1 MLALPACGALDELS
15 GGARRGEGESILE
28 IFTPMSPSEAAAW
41 AADPFNP
48 DKRQRGILMLAGA
61 PFGGEPVYLRLY
73 ENSLNDEDAGVRSAA
88 VRALSQH
95 GLVEHAPTIA
105 RLLREDPSVLVR
117 REAAHALQRIHN
129 PAVVEPLI
137 AAVNERR
144 EEDADVRAMA
154 AIALGQYREPRV
166 VQALIGALQDR
177 MLRVND
183 AALASLTTLTGRDY
197 GMETA
202 EWVAWAGRTRDL
214 FAHAQAYEYPVF
226 QREWTMLER
235 VVPWLNPPNE
245 IPAEPVGASQ
255 RDAGPTLTRER

>member
-48 DKRQRGILMLAGA
+48 DKRQRGILMLASA
-61 PFGGEPVYLRLY
+61 PFGGEAVYLRLY

-105 RLLREDPSVLVR
+105 RLLREDSSVLVR

-129 PAVVEPLI
+129 PTVVEPLI

-183 AALASLTTLTGRDY
+183 AALASLTTLTGRDF
-197 GMETA
+197 GMNTA
-202 EWVAWAGRTRDL
+202 EWVAWAGRTRNL
-214 FAHAQAYEYPVF
+214 FADAQAYEYPVF